1 MVWTFSVQAFV
12 GYQPADQL
20 FLWTGLAGIDLSV
33 VGFVS
38 GFHATECHRAKRSNR
53 ANGLFSRPRDFAPVV
68 GTPRRLEELPRP
80 VALGGLRGI
89 LRRPLRP
96 VSPEHEGVSEPLAQR
111 KGAAA
116 HQGRLWARGASPR
129 SDLDGP

>member
-33 VGFVS
+33 VRFVS

-68 GTPRRLEELPRP
+68 GTPSGLEELPRP
-80 VALGGLRGI
+80 VALGRICGI
-89 LRRPLRP
+89 FRQFICAVPT
-96 VSPEHEGVSEPLAQR
+96 EHEGVSPPLAEGKRATAQE
-111 KGAAA
+111 
-116 HQGRLWARGASPR
+116 
-129 SDLDGP
+129 